1 MTKWVRAVV
10 FGSCAGV
17 LLITAVAAQ
26 QRDSGK
32 PGEWGFYGGDARAT
46 KYSPL
51 DQINADNVKQLRKV
65 AKSSTTRSVV
75 LQTGC

>member
-1 MTKWVRAVV
+1 MTKWVHAVV

-17 LLITAVAAQ
+17 LLITAVAGQ

-32 PGEWGFYGGDARAT
+32 PGEWAFYGGDARAT

-51 DQINADNVKQLRKV
+51 DQINAGNVKQLRI
-65 AKSSTTRSVV
+65 A
-75 LQTGC
+75 